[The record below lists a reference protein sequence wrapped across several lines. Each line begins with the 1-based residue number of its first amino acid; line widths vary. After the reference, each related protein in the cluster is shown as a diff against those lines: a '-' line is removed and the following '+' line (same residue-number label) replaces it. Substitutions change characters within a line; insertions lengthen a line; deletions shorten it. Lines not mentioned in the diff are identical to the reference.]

1 MNGENELGKER
12 IEAFLKVKPEKPNTN
27 RALFINIDEKRISL
41 QIESNDPEELWR
53 VVHSIVSSFG
63 ISSNIVILV
72 VDSKGNVLKKM
83 ATLQRHTTT
92 HPLNIKGRRYKVVKI
107 VDSTEYI
114 INTFDTIPEADI
126 CLSSILNFVIPEND
140 GGYAIENEYGDVV
153 DTEKE
158 YAGEISYDEFNYNL
172 SDMLSEDDFEEEQST
187 YSDDFSTFDEEDSMI
202 PDENIF
208 DEDPSIKKDS
218 RDVFTV
224 WLEETSDGKYL
235 HINIDDFYTIVNITN
250 KRGFLVGCLDMDHQ
264 NFEYKIIEGDE
275 EEIVWQSIEKFERDP
290 GYIWAIMV
298 ADIEKI
304 EIVMAARDWK
314 MDPFE

>member
-12 IEAFLKVKPEKPNTN
+12 IEAFLKGKSEKPYTN

-41 QIESNDPEELWR
+41 QIQNNDPEELWR

-63 ISSNIVILV
+63 ISSNIVILL

-114 INTFDTIPEADI
+114 INTFDTIPEADM
-126 CLSSILNFVIPEND
+126 CLSSILNFVIHEND
-140 GGYAIENEYGDVV
+140 GGYVIENEYGDVV

-158 YAGEISYDEFNYNL
+158 YAGNL
-172 SDMLSEDDFEEEQST
+172 PDMLSEDSFEDELPT
-187 YSDDFSTFDEEDSMI
+187 YLDDFPIFDDEDSMI

-218 RDVFTV
+218 HDVFTV
-224 WLEETSDGKYL
+224 WLEETSDEKYL

-250 KRGFLVGCLDMDHQ
+250 KRGFLVGCLDMNHQ
-264 NFEYKIIEGDE
+264 NFEYEIIEGDE
-275 EEIVWQSIEKFERDP
+275 EEIVFQSIKKFENDP
-290 GYIWAIMV
+290 GYIWAILV

-304 EIVMAARDWK
+304 DIVMAARNWQ